1 MVLTWHFSPLLP
13 KSEAASLLESCGR
26 FDLQNQLYQAG
37 GSWDKALKVASE
49 KDRIHMKSTMH
60 SYARHLEHLGDFEGA
75 TEAYQSCG
83 NGTVLQEVPR
93 MLFAADRVEELE
105 AYIRGTGVAR
115 EQVSPP
121 PLPPLTSLNASP

>member
-1 MVLTWHFSPLLP
+1 
-13 KSEAASLLESCGR
+13 
-26 FDLQNQLYQAG
+26 
-37 GSWDKALKVASE
+37 
-49 KDRIHMKSTMH
+49 MH

-75 TEAYQSCG
+75 TEAYESCG

-105 AYIRGTGVAR
+105 AYIRSTGVAR